1 MPTMQAPMPTMQS
14 PKPVTQAP
22 NALGV
27 TQCQGCKSMRR
38 TARVIFRRNVG
49 MLLMRRTY
57 KIEGNLCKSCI
68 RRNFGEFM
76 LKNLLLGWW
85 GTISLILTPIYA
97 IQNVVSYAAAMKA
110 LSGVPE

>member
-1 MPTMQAPMPTMQS
+1 MPTIQAPRPTMQA

-22 NALGV
+22 NAFGV

-38 TARVIFRRNVG
+38 TAHVSFRRNVG

-57 KIEGNLCKSCI
+57 KIEGNLCKTCI
-68 RRNFGEFM
+68 RKHFAEFM
-76 LKNLLLGWW
+76 VKNLLLGWW

-97 IQNVVSYAAAMKA
+97 IQNVVSYASAMKA